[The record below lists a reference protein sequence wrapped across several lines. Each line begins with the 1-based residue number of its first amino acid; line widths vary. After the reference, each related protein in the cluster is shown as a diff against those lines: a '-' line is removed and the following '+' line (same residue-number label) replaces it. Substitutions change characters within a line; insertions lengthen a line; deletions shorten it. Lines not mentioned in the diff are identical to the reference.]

1 MTTTLDDNDR
11 SYKHAMAL
19 ADRYFGELKLK
30 EIDHETY
37 QNFLNDYSKGRARAT
52 VKKANDKIGAPL
64 RHAFNHGHIPNN
76 PTYKVKIDGD
86 NAQKEAE
93 KYLNKHEAEAVLKEL
108 LNGIRVDYTTRYM
121 LILQLATGARIG
133 EIMGLQFKD
142 INFLNNRIDI
152 NKSWDYKYTN
162 DFKPTKNRES
172 RNISVDKNTMEI
184 IKRLYDHQLS
194 KKIQD
199 NKQRLFAVN
208 GKIPDINA
216 VNKALRRACKR
227 AGVQEVTSHA
237 LRHTHASLLIL
248 NGVSMTYIS
257 QRLGH
262 QTISITEEV
271 YSHVLDE
278 LAVKNEKES
287 ADMFFNIY
295 N

>member
-1 MTTTLDDNDR
+1 RHTT
-11 SYKHAMAL
+11 
-19 ADRYFGELKLK
+19 
-30 EIDHETY
+30 
-37 QNFLNDYSKGRARAT
+37 SKRDWSSD
-52 VKKANDKIGAPL
+52 VCSSDL
-64 RHAFNHGHIPNN
+64 
-76 PTYKVKIDGD
+76 
-86 NAQKEAE
+86 
-93 KYLNKHEAEAVLKEL
+93 
-108 LNGIRVDYTTRYM
+108 
-121 LILQLATGARIG
+121 
-133 EIMGLQFKD
+133 IMGLQFKD

>member
-11 SYKHAMAL
+11 SYKHAMAI

-64 RHAFNHGHIPNN
+64 HHAFNHGHIPNN

-86 NAQKEAE
+86 KAQKEAQN
-93 KYLNKHEAEAVLKEL
+93 YLNKHEAEAVLKEL

-152 NKSWDYKYTN
+152 NKSWDYKET
-162 DFKPTKNRES
+162 
-172 RNISVDKNTMEI
+172 
-184 IKRLYDHQLS
+184 L
-194 KKIQD
+194 
-199 NKQRLFAVN
+199 
-208 GKIPDINA
+208 
-216 VNKALRRACKR
+216 
-227 AGVQEVTSHA
+227 
-237 LRHTHASLLIL
+237 
-248 NGVSMTYIS
+248 
-257 QRLGH
+257 
-262 QTISITEEV
+262 
-271 YSHVLDE
+271 
-278 LAVKNEKES
+278 
-287 ADMFFNIY
+287 
-295 N
+295 

>member
-86 NAQKEAE
+86 NAQKEVE

>member
-86 NAQKEAE
+86 KAQKEAQN
-93 KYLNKHEAEAVLKEL
+93 YLNKHEAEAVLKEL

>member
-64 RHAFNHGHIPNN
+64 HHAFNHGHIPNN